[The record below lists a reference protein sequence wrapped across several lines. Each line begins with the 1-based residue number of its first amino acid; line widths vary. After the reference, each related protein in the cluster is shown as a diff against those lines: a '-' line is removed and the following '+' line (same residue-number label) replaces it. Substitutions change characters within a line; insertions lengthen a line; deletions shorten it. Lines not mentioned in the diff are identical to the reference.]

1 MMTPGGIGGQP
12 QKIQS
17 AESKKPIEQQPI
29 DQKGTF
35 GTRAMT
41 WMEGVRNAF
50 EDFMELNSSERTLEV
65 FLETVFQPFF
75 TSGGFKA
82 YEEKKNIL
90 DQNYYN
96 PPPIE
101 NNQGNPQKNIK
112 AASTPS
118 VQEKPSPTLEQ
129 KLEITKKKVDD
140 LEVAREKAFNDQETH
155 LETLERLAE
164 APFSEANKKLSEK
177 AKGDLR
183 TAKTT
188 YLLLTNDVQDAI
200 QELFT
205 LEKSQGITQPSRKI
219 KDLITPME
227 TTKAARKKVADLE
240 GEVRK
245 AHDNPILKSS
255 KSSPEKTAAIK
266 LYNDLTE
273 QLQKA
278 RIELDQMEQKR

>member
-1 MMTPGGIGGQP
+1 MMMTPGGIGGQP

-140 LEVAREKAFNDQETH
+140 LE
-155 LETLERLAE
+155 
-164 APFSEANKKLSEK
+164 
-177 AKGDLR
+177 
-183 TAKTT
+183 
-188 YLLLTNDVQDAI
+188 
-200 QELFT
+200 
-205 LEKSQGITQPSRKI
+205 
-219 KDLITPME
+219 
-227 TTKAARKKVADLE
+227 